1 LAISHYS
8 TKPKR
13 TIRLL
18 LSRDLG
24 DSHLGAAKASAE
36 IAAKAS
42 AEMAASQRSSGGAK
56 GAICFFSTLVAFSD
70 EAVSL
75 TFV

>member
-1 LAISHYS
+1 V
-8 TKPKR
+8 
-13 TIRLL
+13 
-18 LSRDLG
+18 
-24 DSHLGAAKASAE
+24 AKAL
-36 IAAKAS
+36 

-75 TFV
+75 ASLRIQQSGTLLTNLQKKEVVEKFE

>member
-1 LAISHYS
+1 V
-8 TKPKR
+8 
-13 TIRLL
+13 
-18 LSRDLG
+18 
-24 DSHLGAAKASAE
+24 AKAL
-36 IAAKAS
+36 

-75 TFV
+75 ASLRIQQSGTLLTNLQKKEVIEKFE

>member
-1 LAISHYS
+1 M
-8 TKPKR
+8 
-13 TIRLL
+13 
-18 LSRDLG
+18 
-24 DSHLGAAKASAE
+24 AKAL
-36 IAAKAS
+36 

-75 TFV
+75 ASLRIQQSGTLLTNLQKKEVIEKFE